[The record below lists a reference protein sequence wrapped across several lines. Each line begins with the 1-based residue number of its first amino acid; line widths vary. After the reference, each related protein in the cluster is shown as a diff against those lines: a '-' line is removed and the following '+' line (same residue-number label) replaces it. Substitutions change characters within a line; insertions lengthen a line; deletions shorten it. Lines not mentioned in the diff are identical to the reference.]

1 VSTCLAELSAQA
13 VARAANEAWRDL
25 WFECALPE
33 PDRAIRPWV
42 RRPAPEWSQMAQL
55 LPIFITV
62 FLAELGDKT
71 QLATL
76 LFAAE
81 RQQNPL
87 WVFAAA
93 AMALIASCAIAVAVG
108 SAAQQHLT
116 ALPLKLV
123 AGIGFML
130 LGAWTIVCHFR

>member
-1 VSTCLAELSAQA
+1 M
-13 VARAANEAWRDL
+13 
-25 WFECALPE
+25 
-33 PDRAIRPWV
+33 RAIGAGACDLARGSLSGPV
-42 RRPAPEWSQMAQL
+42 QQL
-55 LPIFITV
+55 LPIFVTV

-81 RQQNPL
+81 RQQNPF

-93 AMALIASCAIAVAVG
+93 ATALVASSALAVALG

-116 ALPLKLV
+116 AFPLKLI
-123 AGIGFML
+123 AGIGFIL
-130 LGAWTIVCHFR
+130 IGVWTIFCHFR